1 MIYAYFCHGRSDL
14 SDPYA
19 AFDTDPKKDIQ
30 CIHTFLFILRALCM
44 PYCYDLSRYFIRN
57 GIACIR
63 FCRFGSGNIFFYERK
78 KPCNG
83 GMLFLYWSIYYRE
96 DFRIIVSKVHE
107 TVKEI

>member
-1 MIYAYFCHGRSDL
+1 MIYAYIFVMAGVTYLIRML
-14 SDPYA
+14 PL
-19 AFDTDPKKDIQ
+19 TLIQKNDIQ

-63 FCRFGSGNIFFYERK
+63 FAGLAAAIIFSMKAK

-83 GMLFLYWSIYYRE
+83 GVVFP
-96 DFRIIVSKVHE
+96 V
-107 TVKEI
+107 